1 MSVESKQDQKEEVT
15 AGYLVDAERALWNVH
30 GS

>member
-1 MSVESKQDQKEEVT
+1 MSVESKQDQKEVT